1 MNYCP
6 NCGHDLTKYGEGA
19 KVDPFDTPSYDDIK
33 TMLKEKLDKADDTVK
48 IVRDIGLVLVDTLK
62 KNGK

>member
-6 NCGHDLTKYGEGA
+6 NCGHDLTKFQEPA
-19 KVDPFDTPSYDDIK
+19 KVDPFDAPTYEEIK

-48 IVRDIGLVLVDTLK
+48 VVRDIGLVLVDTLK
-62 KNGK
+62 KSGK

>member
-6 NCGHDLTKYGEGA
+6 NCGHDLTKFQEPA
-19 KVDPFDTPSYDDIK
+19 KVDPFDARTYEEIK

-48 IVRDIGLVLVDTLK
+48 VVRDIGLVLVDTLK